1 LIPFIEIYSLCYV
14 TESTSSGGI
23 LKRPSKQLLVWQ
35 FFQQNFYFII
45 LKMKFRF
52 CGDQDCPDW
61 LLAEM
66 TTLSRLTSVKTKLT
80 TAQVI
85 QAIIKGNP
93 YVIAFLPTLKPSK
106 SFFLLTIFSFYF
118 YDLISQFCIFK
129 SDTT

>member
-1 LIPFIEIYSLCYV
+1 VAGLLIPFIEIYSLCYV

-52 CGDQDCPDW
+52 CGEQDCPDW

-85 QAIIKGNP
+85 QAIIKGNRNHLP
-93 YVIAFLPTLKPSK
+93 NCFLAYTETVQKP
-106 SFFLLTIFSFYF
+106 FLTHNI
-118 YDLISQFCIFK
+118 LILLL
-129 SDTT
+129 